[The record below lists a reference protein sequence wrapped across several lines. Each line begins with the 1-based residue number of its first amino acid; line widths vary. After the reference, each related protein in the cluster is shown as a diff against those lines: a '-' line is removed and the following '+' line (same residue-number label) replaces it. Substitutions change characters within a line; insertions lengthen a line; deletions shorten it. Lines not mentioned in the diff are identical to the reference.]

1 MRSDEPGRRPRIP
14 EQRADE
20 FPNLKAPRLTPW
32 VPAGVALIG
41 SALWLGLLAITL
53 YSGLF

>member
-1 MRSDEPGRRPRIP
+1 MRSDEPGRRPRLP

-32 VPAGVALIG
+32 VPAGLALVG